1 VQLGE
6 TLTDCLE
13 DYGVNIKKFN
23 EVLNV
28 CVMHLDWVHEVLYS
42 LGRDW
47 INWQEDAYTNHRP
60 VTDLFSSNLT
70 GSRLAWASNKS
81 VREVLRA
88 LLMAV
93 IASLCNLLNSL
104 RALTKP
110 VFFLLPS
117 GL

>member
-1 VQLGE
+1 
-6 TLTDCLE
+6 
-13 DYGVNIKKFN
+13 
-23 EVLNV
+23 
-28 CVMHLDWVHEVLYS
+28 MHLDWVHEVLYS

-70 GSRLAWASNKS
+70 GNRLAWASNMS

-93 IASLCNLLNSL
+93 VASLCNLLNSL
-104 RALTKP
+104 RALTEP

-117 GL
+117 GLWGSVYQTLRPYVILIAGLSKGNVGL